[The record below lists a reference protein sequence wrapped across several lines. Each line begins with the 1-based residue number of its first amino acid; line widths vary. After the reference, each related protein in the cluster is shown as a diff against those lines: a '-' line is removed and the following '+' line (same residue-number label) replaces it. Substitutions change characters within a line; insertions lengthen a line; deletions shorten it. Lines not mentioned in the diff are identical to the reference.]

1 MTRERLTILCLGTV
15 VALSALGCQRIVD
28 VSGTVRVDGKPA
40 RGLVVI
46 FDPDEKDAPRG
57 VAQTTADG
65 GYRLRRLGPGSMT
78 GVPAGRYTVK
88 VMPDMD
94 DPGAPQIPATYFRS
108 SGLTHDVG
116 RSSPDTYD
124 IEIST
129 K

>member
-1 MTRERLTILCLGTV
+1 MISKRLTTLCLGTAMGV
-15 VALSALGCQRIVD
+15 SALGCQRIVD

-46 FDPDEKDAPRG
+46 FDPDVKDAPRG
-57 VAQTTADG
+57 VGQTAADG
-65 GYRLRRLGPGSMT
+65 GYRLRRLGPGSKT

-88 VMPDMD
+88 VMPDID
-94 DPGAPQIPATYFRS
+94 DPGATQIPATYFRGS
-108 SGLTHDVG
+108 SLTHDVG
-116 RSSPDTYD
+116 RSTPDTYD

>member
-1 MTRERLTILCLGTV
+1 MNRERLKILCLGAAACV
-15 VALSALGCQRIVD
+15 SALGCQRIVD

-57 VAQTTADG
+57 VGQTTADG
-65 GYRLRRLGPGSMT
+65 GYRLRRLGPGSKT

-94 DPGAPQIPATYFRS
+94 DPGAVQIPAAYFRS
-108 SGLTHDVG
+108 STLTHDVG
-116 RSSPDTYD
+116 TSSPDTYD